1 MATKRKLIP
10 FSEGRTTGDNPYETG
25 YRVGRAFS
33 ARNMRASRRSDQ
45 YNKARQ
51 EERYTGKSPGKPP
64 PAPIHRAMA
73 GYKAIDRIR
82 DRTVDRYQRH
92 TQNPRRGPMTRAIQG
107 RQTRRDYDKGVEDA
121 RHNYRQSRGSIET
134 GEGPG
139 GKDYI
144 PDRVGAGDIST
155 GDLGKKIR
163 FSMNRRSR
171 RNPPE
176 WSYRDKDIAMDK
188 LKGFMD
194 ADDEGEE
201 WKKGK
206 NNEAM
211 ENSNMK
217 YSHDN
222 NPQRKLVRVEGK
234 IGDIAKRVGRK
245 VAIPAALAAASTT
258 ACAPGTP
265 GCQTVGP
272 MKHSAQPARGEPKIL
287 SPAHEADIKRRVAG
301 VKSRNAER
309 KRHEDALQGVS
320 NLNQRMGKIIQGGPK
335 RMETSK
341 ELIKKDKTGA
351 KREDSSMKYN
361 HDKILAESASL
372 TLSDL
377 EQLQSAPGPV
387 TERQKYGGN
396 KGDIPD
402 ADREKKGHFGRG
414 PKTRETAKEEGE
426 IDFKNGNGLSGK
438 QEDVM
443 DTDKDGDIDAKDL
456 KNLRGKKKGKKR
468 QKYGGNKGDIP
479 DADRKKKGR
488 FGRGPKT
495 RATAKEEGEI
505 DFSHKRTLGDILSER
520 RRGKPGTP
528 KGEEHARDTEERTE
542 IRQKHEDEVASSD
555 GGPYVARDI
564 KVGSYQPPI
573 YGSGGSRR
581 PKKKPGHKGDERR
594 LSRLARHRRSLKK
607 KK

>member
-217 YSHDN
+217 YS
-222 NPQRKLVRVEGK
+222 
-234 IGDIAKRVGRK
+234 
-245 VAIPAALAAASTT
+245 
-258 ACAPGTP
+258 
-265 GCQTVGP
+265 
-272 MKHSAQPARGEPKIL
+272 
-287 SPAHEADIKRRVAG
+287 
-301 VKSRNAER
+301 
-309 KRHEDALQGVS
+309 
-320 NLNQRMGKIIQGGPK
+320 
-335 RMETSK
+335 
-341 ELIKKDKTGA
+341 
-351 KREDSSMKYN
+351 